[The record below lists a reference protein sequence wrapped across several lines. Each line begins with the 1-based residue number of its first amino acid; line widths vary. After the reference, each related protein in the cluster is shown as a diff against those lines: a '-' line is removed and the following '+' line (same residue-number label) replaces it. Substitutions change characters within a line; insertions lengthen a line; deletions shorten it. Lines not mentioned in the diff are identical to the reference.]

1 MSDFRERIASARER
15 LHATSADQVEL
26 RILREEVARLTEAL
40 TVDHLRV
47 ALACIEAIHGEEPR
61 WDAGAAKAI
70 RRALEATEGEHA

>member
-1 MSDFRERIASARER
+1 MSIQRFRFDGVDLVQNPDGYWVRYDD
-15 LHATSADQVEL
+15 HAAEVE
-26 RILREEVARLTEAL
+26 RLTEAL

-70 RRALEATEGEHA
+70 RRAIEATEGEHA